1 VLQIQNNCVVMTNGN
16 SAGVPCTADQAI
28 NYGSSVAGANAN
40 HTWNTSGTFHARVTV
55 TDSLGKSSVSTMAV
69 SVADLVPS
77 TLALS
82 PAQPPTNA
90 ARNPCIPCDAREVG
104 LGTLTTLTG
113 AITHAGSAD
122 TEFVRVDWGDGT
134 TPEEG
139 VAGNGGVSL
148 INIDPTLV
156 HVPVLGTPTA
166 TRFSLSANHLY
177 AKPGTYTVTVVTTDQ
192 SGAKATALATETIDG
207 GTGAPIAAP
216 TQSAQ
221 PVATQ
226 SAQPVATQ
234 SPPVASGLADMYAIA
249 SDGTLNCYQHAGY
262 LNGAKLWQNDLGL
275 AVGSGWN
282 KFQHVFSAAG
292 AIYAIQPDGT
302 MLWYQHN
309 GSATCAAQPW
319 TGPLTIGSGWQNFK
333 QVFPMTTSS
342 GSGAVIYAIQ
352 SDGTLQWYQ
361 HLGSAVGSTSW
372 SGPNTVGTGW
382 QNFKQVFST
391 GDGVIYAIQ
400 NDGTLQWYKHLG
412 YADGSTSWSGPISV
426 GTGWQNFK
434 QVFSTGNGV
443 IYAIQNDGT
452 LQWYKHL
459 GYADGSTSWS
469 GPLVIGSGW
478 QNFLGAFL
486 GSPAL
491 NTAN

>member
-1 VLQIQNNCVVMTNGN
+1 
-16 SAGVPCTADQAI
+16 
-28 NYGSSVAGANAN
+28 
-40 HTWNTSGTFHARVTV
+40 
-55 TDSLGKSSVSTMAV
+55 
-69 SVADLVPS
+69 
-77 TLALS
+77 
-82 PAQPPTNA
+82 
-90 ARNPCIPCDAREVG
+90 
-104 LGTLTTLTG
+104 
-113 AITHAGSAD
+113 
-122 TEFVRVDWGDGT
+122 
-134 TPEEG
+134 
-139 VAGNGGVSL
+139 
-148 INIDPTLV
+148 
-156 HVPVLGTPTA
+156 
-166 TRFSLSANHLY
+166 LSAKHLY
-177 AKPGTYTVTVVTTDQ
+177 ASPGTYTVTVVTTDQ
-192 SGAKATALATETIDG
+192 SLAKATAVATETIDS
-207 GTGAPIAAP
+207 GTAAPIVAP

-221 PVATQ
+221 PVATLSPQPVATQSPPVATQ

-292 AIYAIQPDGT
+292 AIYAIQSDGT
-302 MLWYQHN
+302 LLWYQHN
-309 GSATCAAQPW
+309 GSATCVAQPW
-319 TGPLTIGSGWQNFK
+319 NGPRTIGSGWQNFK
-333 QVFPMTTSS
+333 QVFPMTTSTGS
-342 GSGAVIYAIQ
+342 GSVIYAIQ
-352 SDGTLQWYQ
+352 SDGTLQWYK
-361 HLGSAVGSTSW
+361 HLGS
-372 SGPNTVGTGW
+372 
-382 QNFKQVFST
+382 
-391 GDGVIYAIQ
+391 
-400 NDGTLQWYKHLG
+400 
-412 YADGSTSWSGPISV
+412 ADGSTSWTGPNTV
-426 GTGWQNFK
+426 GSGWQNFK

>member
-1 VLQIQNNCVVMTNGN
+1 
-16 SAGVPCTADQAI
+16 
-28 NYGSSVAGANAN
+28 
-40 HTWNTSGTFHARVTV
+40 
-55 TDSLGKSSVSTMAV
+55 
-69 SVADLVPS
+69 
-77 TLALS
+77 
-82 PAQPPTNA
+82 
-90 ARNPCIPCDAREVG
+90 
-104 LGTLTTLTG
+104 
-113 AITHAGSAD
+113 
-122 TEFVRVDWGDGT
+122 
-134 TPEEG
+134 
-139 VAGNGGVSL
+139 
-148 INIDPTLV
+148 
-156 HVPVLGTPTA
+156 
-166 TRFSLSANHLY
+166 
-177 AKPGTYTVTVVTTDQ
+177 VVTTDQ
-192 SGAKATALATETIDG
+192 SLAKATAVATETIDG
-207 GTGAPIAAP
+207 GTAAPIVAP

-221 PVATQ
+221 PVATL
-226 SAQPVATQ
+226 SPQPVATQ

-372 SGPNTVGTGW
+372 SGPNAVGTGW

-400 NDGTLQWYKHLG
+400 NDGALQWYKHLG